1 MREQLIDS
9 TLGNFPGHRDGTALP
24 GASTRREYDGAG
36 HRHRQDRLRIGF
48 AAQNAMNTV
57 WNIPYVHWPS
67 HLDAIRAHLR
77 GDRPADEDPLDAL
90 DALDDGDELG
100 SGTEQ
105 LGRCLLILSLGRRLL
120 FEIAPAGAEG

>member
-1 MREQLIDS
+1 VHPLE
-9 TLGNFPGHRDGTALP
+9 GNTTALVI
-24 GASTRREYDGAG
+24 GIARTAYGS
-36 HRHRQDRLRIGF
+36 LRIGF

-57 WNIPYVHWPS
+57 WNTPYVHWPS

-105 LGRCLLILSLGRRLL
+105 LGRCLQILSLGRRLL